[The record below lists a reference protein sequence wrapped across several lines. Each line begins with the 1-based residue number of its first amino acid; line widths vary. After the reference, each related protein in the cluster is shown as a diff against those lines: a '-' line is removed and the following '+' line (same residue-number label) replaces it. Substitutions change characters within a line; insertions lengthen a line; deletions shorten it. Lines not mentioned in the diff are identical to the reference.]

1 VALEEPDALT
11 EFSSANAPRTTGVIL
26 GLLPAVF
33 LAVLLLGNENSVGWL
48 GAHPLET
55 PRLPYDQSLLQPK
68 KRDWIRNHPPQGV
81 AVGLYSMDPR
91 FDYQQH
97 LEEVAATGARW
108 VELIVN
114 YYQERHDSSS
124 VAINDRRTATPKRIR
139 TTIQQAHQLGLKVH
153 LMPILLI
160 REPRAQ
166 DWRGTI
172 TPIEPTRWHRSY
184 REWMREVAE
193 VAEENSVEAL
203 CVGSELNSRQ
213 GERSE
218 WLETIARVREVY
230 HGAVTYSANWDSY
243 ETVSFLDALDAI
255 GMTTYHPLVSGTN
268 YDPTLDQLVQA
279 WLPLEAKLS
288 RWASEIDLPM
298 LFTEVGYPSIDG
310 AAMRPW
316 DYTAQGPPDE
326 LEQHDCL
333 RAFEAVWSESEVLTG
348 VFFFIGWGEGGP
360 LDRGYTVRG
369 KKGCE
374 VIERWF
380 RTTLQSGA
388 AENSSAPAQTDD

>member
-1 VALEEPDALT
+1 MT
-11 EFSSANAPRTTGVIL
+11 ENTSADSPRTTRLLL
-26 GLLPAVF
+26 GLLPALF
-33 LAVLLLGNENSVGWL
+33 LAALLLQDQNSLGWL

-55 PRLPYDQSLLQPK
+55 PRLPYDQGLLQPK
-68 KRDWIRNHPPQGV
+68 KRDWIRQHPPQGI

-91 FDYQQH
+91 FDYLQH
-97 LEEVAATGARW
+97 LQQVAATGARGG
-108 VELIVN
+108 ELIVN

-124 VAINDRRTATPKRIR
+124 VGVKDRRTAPPQRIR
-139 TTIQQAHQLGLKVH
+139 KTIQQAHQLGLKVH

-160 REPRAQ
+160 REPRPQ
-166 DWRGTI
+166 DWRGKI
-172 TPIEPTRWHRSY
+172 SPIEPSRWHRSY
-184 REWMREVAE
+184 REWMRKIAKA
-193 VAEENSVEAL
+193 AEENSVEAL
-203 CVGSELNSRQ
+203 CIGSELNSLQ
-213 GERSE
+213 GERIE
-218 WLETIARVREVY
+218 WLETIARVREVF

-268 YDPTLDQLVQA
+268 YDPTLDQLVQS

-316 DYTAQGPPDE
+316 DYTAQGAPDE

-333 RAFEAVWSESEVLTG
+333 RAFEAVWSNSEVLTG
-348 VFFFIGWGEGGP
+348 VFFFIWWGEGGP

-380 RTTLQSGA
+380 RTTHH
-388 AENSSAPAQTDD
+388 SSEDESTQVPTLVDD